1 MSNFY
6 SFSEDILTNIM
17 SRLPAK
23 PFAAAACVNHLWNR
37 VSDCILSRP
46 RLSSGLSLA
55 DSPEVAVDEALEMAL
70 SKPIRPHFAIAFVG
84 LHFPI
89 EEIHNQIA
97 SKIGANT
104 ILVTTASLGTID
116 ADSITNELE
125 EMKWED
131 DEDAVITDDDMYLGV
146 TLIIGFVPGL
156 KINVIPLLHTNT
168 EPQVPMVDEF
178 ISDVRDFTVLVCG
191 NTKPDPVGIMV
202 FGDHCRNLKP
212 ILAEIDA
219 KISRET
225 VMIGD
230 AHNYFVCS
238 NAEVANIDTSLYIVD
253 AVALVFARDNL
264 NNNEVE
270 IKFHVGISS
279 GIIPIGPK
287 IEILDVLVH
296 EGKTTWLF
304 ARTQGEVWPL
314 DAYNLILYLHTLITD
329 KPYFLYIGVIR
340 ETEPLD
346 GGPSIKYTEFYE
358 VIGAQ
363 QIMFSVAGTGIN
375 PGDICMF
382 YHSDMDSAMGS
393 SNDIYNRFHHLVEP
407 PPRRAYGQLVSSSRA
422 NRETVFGG
430 FMFASSNRGDKYFGN
445 SITDCMP
452 FYENFPGVP
461 FTGTFC
467 FEPIGRSPILE
478 EEEEWQSDEN
488 RFNMQAFNT
497 IHLVMSYKKT
507 T

>member
-1 MSNFY
+1 
-6 SFSEDILTNIM
+6 
-17 SRLPAK
+17 
-23 PFAAAACVNHLWNR
+23 
-37 VSDCILSRP
+37 
-46 RLSSGLSLA
+46 
-55 DSPEVAVDEALEMAL
+55 MAL

-89 EEIHNQIA
+89 EEIHNRIA

-104 ILVTTASLGTID
+104 ILITTASLGTID

-131 DEDAVITDDDMYLGV
+131 EDAVITDDEMYLGV
-146 TLIIGFVPGL
+146 TVVIGFVPGL
-156 KINVIPLLHTNT
+156 KINVIPLLRTNT

-178 ISDVRDFTVLVCG
+178 ISDVRDFTVLVAG
-191 NTKPDPVGIMV
+191 NTNPDPVGIML
-202 FGDHCRNLKP
+202 FGDHCRNLRP

-230 AHNYFVCS
+230 AHNYFVCT
-238 NAEVANIDTSLYIVD
+238 NAEVDNIDTSLYTVD

-304 ARTQGEVWPL
+304 ARTQGAVWPL
-314 DAYNLILYLHTLITD
+314 DAYNLILSLHSLIVD
-329 KPYFLYIGVIR
+329 KPYFLYIGVTK

-346 GGPSIKYTEFYE
+346 GGPSIKYTEFFE
-358 VIGAQ
+358 VIGTQ

-382 YHSDMDSAMGS
+382 YHSDMDSAMAS

-407 PPRRAYGQLVSSSRA
+407 PPRGAYGQLASSSRA
-422 NRETVFGG
+422 NREEVFGG

-467 FEPIGRSPILE
+467 FEPIGRSPVLDE
-478 EEEEWQSDEN
+478 EEELQSDEN

-507 T
+507 A